1 MAAKKANVIKDFEA
15 GQTTNTQLTP
25 NSNATCAASGDSND
39 TTQLAFLYNNLIPYW
54 SPSVGSG
61 NTTATL
67 GMDRGNA
74 VVMFMKGLTVTYIA
88 QAGGTYTVV
97 VDGSI
102 TDSGSVY
109 QLTGKSLGIFN
120 SKVKPPTK

>member
-1 MAAKKANVIKDFEA
+1 MAAKKANLIKDFEG

-25 NSNATCAASGDSND
+25 NSNATATASGDVND
-39 TTQLAFLYNNLIPYW
+39 TTQCSFLYNNLIPYW

-74 VVMFMKGLTVTYIA
+74 VVTFMKGLTVTYIA
-88 QAGGTYTVV
+88 LAGKNYTLTLS
-97 VDGSI
+97 GNI
-102 TDSGSVY
+102 TDSGTIY
-109 QLTGKSLGIFN
+109 QLNKSLGIFT
-120 SKVKPPTK
+120 SRVPPPP